1 MATAGPRWE
10 QPIPC
15 GKGGLTGLAVSEGET
30 ATDFEIRAEETGLT
44 QAPRAVPCPEPPG
57 ARQGWGHRGWEE
69 AHKPASVSGPC
80 LVLCQVSCEDTGGAT
95 RWGMWDLRGQAAG
108 SGRQSRGQGPPYPG
122 AVAPRVCVYRH
133 PLELQASPG
142 ASSKPRSPN
151 SASGAEHGQSTVQG
165 LSSCGLFQD
174 TMWGR
179 GTRICC
185 QQPPGHGPHLL
196 GHHPRCCLA
205 GALVMPASRS
215 RSCPGF
221 KPLYSHPRHLLQGLS
236 RTQRLNQTRA

>member
-1 MATAGPRWE
+1 MSRGHALSCVKCPVRTPEEPPDGACGTSEARQPAAAG
-10 QPIPC
+10 
-15 GKGGLTGLAVSEGET
+15 
-30 ATDFEIRAEETGLT
+30 RAEGRGR
-44 QAPRAVPCPEPPG
+44 RA
-57 ARQGWGHRGWEE
+57 QGHWPLE
-69 AHKPASVSGPC
+69 
-80 LVLCQVSCEDTGGAT
+80 
-95 RWGMWDLRGQAAG
+95 
-108 SGRQSRGQGPPYPG
+108 
-122 AVAPRVCVYRH
+122 CVYRH